1 MSIELIFGPMFSG
14 KTTRLIS
21 KIERFLIAKKKVI
34 AIKWKGDTRY
44 TKEPCIMTHSGLT
57 CECIPADDNDLKT
70 IYQQIKDYNIICID
84 EGSFF
89 KNIVEFSEFLAN
101 NGHRVIIASLVGTF
115 ERKGFNDILN
125 LIPKCENIE
134 MLHAI
139 CMMCHCEGAAFT
151 KRISNSGEVEMVGGA
166 DSYQSLCRACF
177 NK

>member
-21 KIERFLIAKKKVI
+21 KIERFLIAKKKVV

-44 TKEPCIMTHSGLT
+44 TDEPRIMTHSGLS
-57 CECIPADDNDLKT
+57 CACIPADNNDLEH
-70 IYQQIKDYNIICID
+70 IYSQISDYDIICID

-89 KNIVEFSEFLAN
+89 KNIVKFSEFLAN
-101 NGHRVIIASLVGTF
+101 NGHKVVIASLVGTF

-139 CMMCHCEGAAFT
+139 CMKCHCDGAAFT
-151 KRISNSGEVEMVGGA
+151 KRIIDNGKVEIVGGT
-166 DSYQSLCRACF
+166 DTYKSVCRTCF
-177 NK
+177 NN